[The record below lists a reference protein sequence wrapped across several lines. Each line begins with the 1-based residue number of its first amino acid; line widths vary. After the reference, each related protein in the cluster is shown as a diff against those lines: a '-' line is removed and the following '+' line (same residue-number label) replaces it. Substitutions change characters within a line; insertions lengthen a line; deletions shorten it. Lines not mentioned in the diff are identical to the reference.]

1 MADLQEEELRA
12 GSRILSLFENP
23 LNVRVLRAHVD
34 GPTRLAD
41 IRKAIGWSAESTI
54 RASIATLCDE
64 GALIKERSY
73 VSAQAVTTELSPAGH
88 ELLYVADV
96 LEAWLAQSPV
106 GPIVPDSDEGKAAV
120 KALAGGWSTT
130 LIREMANRPIT
141 LTELSKAIPDVP
153 YPVLER
159 RLQWMK
165 LTGQIEPVQRRG
177 RGTPYVVTDWLRRAI
192 APISVSG
199 RTERRHFDTDVGPI
213 TDIEV
218 EAAFLMAIPLAPIP
232 PHANGSCLLV
242 AQTDL
247 IEPDEDNPQLAGVT
261 VVVERGEVVSCWTD
275 VDSRPP
281 TWGVGTADAW
291 LDAVIDGSIDDLRL
305 GGTNPQLALD
315 LAAGLH
321 IALFTDP

>member
-12 GSRILSLFENP
+12 GSRVLSLFENP
-23 LNVRVLRAHVD
+23 LNVRVLCAHKE

-54 RASIATLCDE
+54 RASITTLCEE
-64 GALIKERSY
+64 GALVKERLGES
-73 VSAQAVTTELSPAGH
+73 SQAVTTELSPAGH
-88 ELLYVADV
+88 ELLFVADV
-96 LEAWLAQSPV
+96 LESWLARFPA
-106 GPIVPDSDEGKAAV
+106 GPIAPDSDEGKTAV

-141 LTELSKAIPDVP
+141 LTELSNAIPDVP

-159 RLQWMK
+159 RVQWMK
-165 LTGQIEPVQRRG
+165 LTGQIEPVKRRG

-218 EAAFLMAIPLAPIP
+218 EAAFLMAIPLAPLP
-232 PHANGSCLLV
+232 PHADGSCLLV
-242 AQTDL
+242 AQTDVT
-247 IEPDEDNPQLAGVT
+247 PVDEENPQLAGVT

-291 LDAVIDGSIDDLRL
+291 LDAVIDGRLEDLRI
-305 GGTNPQLALD
+305 GGANPQLALD

-321 IALFTDP
+321 LALFGQT